1 MFNWQE
7 TLGQISCPDQQVKC
21 LNEVLLN
28 IFSNFIP
35 NSFITVKPRQAPWIT
50 QSIKSFL
57 QKKNRAYRSFVR
69 NGQPGERLE
78 AIQGMIS
85 HGAKMIEDAKQKN
98 LMKVGQTLS
107 NPNTG
112 QKTYWSLINKI
123 LNKVKIPII
132 PPLLEND
139 MFFFSCLT

>member
-50 QSIKSFL
+50 QSIK
-57 QKKNRAYRSFVR
+57 K
-69 NGQPGERLE
+69 
-78 AIQGMIS
+78 
-85 HGAKMIEDAKQKN
+85 
-98 LMKVGQTLS
+98 LS
-107 NPNTG
+107 T
-112 QKTYWSLINKI
+112 KEESRI
-123 LNKVKIPII
+123 
-132 PPLLEND
+132 
-139 MFFFSCLT
+139 